1 MLGGRGGC
9 CGSQGTV
16 VFFSAVISSKCEGW
30 LNAKIQQS
38 WWWFLMFIITA
49 SLFPQMLTEV
59 TVILRVSGETGKSP
73 VSTPQAG
80 VLRHGEQ
87 R

>member
-1 MLGGRGGC
+1 MLGRGGVAVHR
-9 CGSQGTV
+9 GLYF
-16 VFFSAVISSKCEGW
+16 FFSAEISSKCEGW

-38 WWWFLMFIITA
+38 WWWFLMFIIIA

-59 TVILRVSGETGKSP
+59 TVILRVSGENGKAS